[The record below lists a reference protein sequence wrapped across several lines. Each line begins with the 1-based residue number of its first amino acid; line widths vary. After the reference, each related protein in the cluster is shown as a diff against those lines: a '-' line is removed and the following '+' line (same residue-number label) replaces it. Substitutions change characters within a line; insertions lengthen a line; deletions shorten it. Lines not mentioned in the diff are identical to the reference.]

1 MNQKVRQ
8 SGKLSYRFQ
17 LKHRHFTGQRQS
29 KKAGLPPGSVV
40 HIGSKVAD
48 KTTISAINYSENEFQ
63 ENIVKNVQELAPY
76 LESRESTWI
85 RVQGLQ
91 QTEII
96 EAIGTLCKIHPLFLE
111 DIVNTSQR
119 PKAEDAGDYFF
130 VIIKILSYDDERGSI
145 KIEQFSFILAPN
157 FLLSFEEK
165 SGKIFDSVMERIKT
179 GKGRIRKGGTDY
191 LAYCLIDI
199 VVDNYFGL
207 LEKLGEKI
215 ELIEEDLVTNPT
227 PEILSQIHNLKID
240 MIFLRRSVWPL
251 REVINTLALGESNLI
266 KESSRLYF
274 RDVYDHTIHII
285 DTMETYRDI
294 VSGMLDIYLSSI
306 SYKLNEIMKI
316 LTILATIF
324 IPLTWIAG
332 WYGMNFKNMPELE
345 WRWGYPMVIGVSIA
359 VVTGMLLF
367 FRRKGW
373 L

>member
-1 MNQKVRQ
+1 MTQKIGKT
-8 SGKLSYRFQ
+8 GKLSYGFHLKRGRF
-17 LKHRHFTGQRQS
+17 TDQRQS

-40 HIGSKVAD
+40 HIGNKVVD
-48 KTTISAINYSENEFQ
+48 KTTISVIDYSEKEFQ
-63 ENIVKNVQELAPY
+63 QKNINNVQELAAR
-76 LESRESTWI
+76 LESRETTWI

-91 QTEII
+91 QTEIV
-96 EAIGTLCKIHPLFLE
+96 EAIGKLCKIHPLFLE

-130 VIIKILSYDDERGSI
+130 VIVKILSYDDEKDSI
-145 KIEQFSFILAPN
+145 AMEQLSFILAPN
-157 FLLSFEEK
+157 FLLSFQEK
-165 SGKIFDSVMERIKT
+165 SGKIFDSVIERIKA

-207 LEKLGEKI
+207 LERLGEKI
-215 ELIEEDLVTNPT
+215 ELLEEDLVTNPT
-227 PEILSQIHNLKID
+227 PEILSQIHNFKMD

-251 REVINTLALGESNLI
+251 REVVNMLALGESNLI
-266 KESSRLYF
+266 KESSRPYF

-332 WYGMNFKNMPELE
+332 WYGMNFKHMPELE

-359 VVTGMLLF
+359 VVVGLFLF